1 MVTYLEPDFNAVDE
15 SQLNRWRVF
24 NGENW
29 VHGFDDKE
37 RAIEFAK
44 RNGGTRVSCCKKIR
58 GKVSYV
64 SPMQV

>member
-37 RAIEFAK
+37 RAIDFAK
-44 RNGGTRVSCCKKIR
+44 RNGGTRVAYCKKVQR
-58 GKVSYV
+58 EVCYV
-64 SPMQV
+64 SPMRV

>member
-37 RAIEFAK
+37 QAIVFAK
-44 RNGGTRVSCCKKIR
+44 RNGGIRVAYCKKVQ
-58 GKVSYV
+58 GKVCYV
-64 SPMQV
+64 SPMRV